1 MRKPR
6 ARQRIA
12 PPSSTLRAWFAASL
26 QLRRVA
32 RLLSFPV
39 MFLFA
44 ALTPAGA
51 QQIQPGG
58 PEANPGRP
66 TVSTPATLTPTGYFQ
81 FETGLLNGWDSPG
94 LSSQSSINEVIKFSV
109 ARRLELLFSTQPYA
123 HSHATGEPANAAGDV
138 DLGFQAMVHEGEGA
152 RPTIAFGY
160 FGRVYSGDAPNL
172 DIGSFKNSAL
182 FLISADVK
190 GFHYDTDY
198 VFNEVVDGSIRRA
211 EFGQTLS
218 VSHALAGR
226 FAITGEIWHFTQP
239 FLRSNAVGNLWALSY
254 SARRTLVFDGGF
266 DRGLTSTSTRWELFA
281 GFTYL
286 LPHRL
291 WRPKMELA
299 AEHASF

>member
-1 MRKPR
+1 
-6 ARQRIA
+6 
-12 PPSSTLRAWFAASL
+12 
-26 QLRRVA
+26 
-32 RLLSFPV
+32 
-39 MFLFA
+39 MFVFA

-109 ARRLELLFSTQPYA
+109 ARRLELLVSTQPYA
-123 HSHATGEPANAAGDV
+123 HSHAAGEPANAAGDV

-152 RPTIAFGY
+152 RPTI
-160 FGRVYSGDAPNL
+160 
-172 DIGSFKNSAL
+172 
-182 FLISADVK
+182 
-190 GFHYDTDY
+190 
-198 VFNEVVDGSIRRA
+198 
-211 EFGQTLS
+211 
-218 VSHALAGR
+218 
-226 FAITGEIWHFTQP
+226 
-239 FLRSNAVGNLWALSY
+239 
-254 SARRTLVFDGGF
+254 ARRTLVFDGGF